1 MTLVWRHSPSS
12 GQSEAFLQLQVSGCG
27 VDEFAFERTCL
38 LCDDMM
44 DFMFGIHE

>member
-1 MTLVWRHSPSS
+1 MGNQT
-12 GQSEAFLQLQVSGCG
+12 FLQLLVSGCG
-27 VDEFAFERTCL
+27 VDVFAFERVCL

>member
-1 MTLVWRHSPSS
+1 MGS
-12 GQSEAFLQLQVSGCG
+12 QAFSTVQVSGCG
-27 VDEFAFERTCL
+27 VGVFAFEMTCF